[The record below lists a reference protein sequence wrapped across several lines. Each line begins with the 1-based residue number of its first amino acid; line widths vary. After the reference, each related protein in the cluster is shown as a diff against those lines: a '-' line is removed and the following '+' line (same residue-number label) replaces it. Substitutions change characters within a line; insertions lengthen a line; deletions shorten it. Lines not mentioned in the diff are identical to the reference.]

1 MTHVIVDDTST
12 DVDAVREDLRFEL
25 IVLHTEVKKLDA
37 GWDFTAVVKPLLDDQ
52 GSAILGIPRIKKQI
66 ERLKKLRDHVHAT
79 AASPPRQRR
88 RPTAGRLR
96 PTVPSRA
103 GGGGGAAAAAAG
115 HAVAAAASPPRLY
128 RRPTT

>member
-52 GSAILGIPRIKKQI
+52 GSPDPCKFPQRELRGDLLSAVTNRWLVFQNIKIAAINQNFTLVEIGYNRN
-66 ERLKKLRDHVHAT
+66 EAFL
-79 AASPPRQRR
+79 AAK
-88 RPTAGRLR
+88 
-96 PTVPSRA
+96 
-103 GGGGGAAAAAAG
+103 
-115 HAVAAAASPPRLY
+115 
-128 RRPTT
+128 